1 VTRLDP
7 VERWRVLFPQ
17 EREILVEGLA
27 QLIEFRR
34 GNDYWLPEQRFL
46 GRMLK
51 QIREVQQRPR
61 PERPWWDTQT
71 RSLDTQDMA
80 QHTEHPDSHTH
91 GLADGCPRCEAA
103 IETPQLC
110 DDENLARI
118 WKGDHKT
125 RTDVKVYDSLYRA
138 AVTHQRL
145 AQAVLPFGDV
155 GTVFDHGGKV

>member
-1 VTRLDP
+1 GLDTA
-7 VERWRVLFPQ
+7 
-17 EREILVEGLA
+17 ITEG
-27 QLIEFRR
+27 
-34 GNDYWLPEQRFL
+34 RFL

-51 QIREVQQRPR
+51 QLRQLEQRPR
-61 PERPWWDTQT
+61 PKTPWWDEP
-71 RSLDTQDMA
+71 SPAPDTQGMA
-80 QHTEHPDSHTH
+80 EHTAHPDSHTH

-110 DDENLARI
+110 DDINLARI

-145 AQAVLPFGDV
+145 AHAVLPFGDV
-155 GTVFDHGGKV
+155 GSVFDHGGKV

>member
-1 VTRLDP
+1 MSRVDTT
-7 VERWRVLFPQ
+7 ERWRVLYPQ
-17 EREILVEGLA
+17 EREILAEGLDS
-27 QLIEFRR
+27 LIEFRR

-46 GRMLK
+46 ARMLK
-51 QIREVQQRPR
+51 QLREVERRPR
-61 PERPWWDTQT
+61 PKVMWWDRWRPQPDV
-71 RSLDTQDMA
+71 RGMD
-80 QHTEHPDSHTH
+80 HTEHPDSHTH
-91 GLADGCPRCEAA
+91 GLADGCPRCEKN
-103 IETPQLC
+103 IETPQLL
-110 DDENLARI
+110 DEENLRRI